1 MRQVGCLRH
10 DSLRLPCGATCEKM
24 IFTQI
29 RIVVLVAF
37 IFIAVSC
44 KPSIDRRAA
53 RSFSDSF
60 VSDLDQNQ
68 LEDAFKKVD
77 PELLKLAG
85 RDKLMEGLKQ
95 ARDVCDGPLTS
106 QFQFDEI
113 GVYVSFDGR
122 QKPTRTFHY
131 GNKTAEQQ
139 HYCQVSVKVF
149 PGSAGGYTVGTLN
162 AQRR

>member
-1 MRQVGCLRH
+1 
-10 DSLRLPCGATCEKM
+10 M

-68 LEDAFKKVD
+68 LEDALKKVD
-77 PELLKLAG
+77 PELIKLAG

-106 QFQFDEI
+106 QFQLMKSGFTCLSTDDK
-113 GVYVSFDGR
+113 SQLGR
-122 QKPTRTFHY
+122 ST
-131 GNKTAEQQ
+131 
-139 HYCQVSVKVF
+139 
-149 PGSAGGYTVGTLN
+149 TVTKLPN
-162 AQRR
+162 NSTTVRSR

>member
-1 MRQVGCLRH
+1 MQE
-10 DSLRLPCGATCEKM
+10 DFYA
-24 IFTQI
+24 I

-37 IFIAVSC
+37 ISIAVSC
-44 KPSIDRRAA
+44 KPSIDRKAA

-60 VSDLDQNQ
+60 VSDLDQNR
-68 LEDAFKKVD
+68 LEDALKKVD
-77 PELLKLAG
+77 PELIKLAG
-85 RDKLMEGLKQ
+85 SDTLMGGLRQ

-106 QFQFDEI
+106 QFEFDEI

-131 GNKTAEQQ
+131 GTETAKQQ
-139 HYCQVSVKVF
+139 HYCHVSVTVF
-149 PGSAGGYTVGTLN
+149 PGTGGGYTVGTLN